1 MQSRSKRLIH
11 LYFTPIQEVIPIPDI
26 RERNDRPKD
35 KPPKYQVTSTVQ
47 RQMVQKFVK
56 ELSDSAK
63 QPDRSDSAEHTATEQ
78 VEATARE
85 IVHEAVQL
93 PRSFSRQAR
102 YTESTERVQP
112 EQPAQPR
119 QTSAPPRQRTEDVRT
134 RPDTTPRSTPTPAP
148 QEQGRRAY
156 VQQASKAT
164 ATSPIASP
172 EQPQNYYAAP
182 EVLPQE
188 DLPRQTLQSPRQR
201 TEDLRT
207 RSEVRAPQRTPA
219 PTPQEQGRRAYIQ
232 QAAKAAQPTLAPEQ
246 LQNYHA
252 VPEVPPQEDLPRQN
266 PQSPRQRT
274 EDLRTRVETRTP
286 QSTPAPT
293 PQEQGRR
300 AYVQQAAKAATA
312 PPSIPEVIQES
323 QVSDV
328 PIPENAPRRTPET
341 PRLRADDIRLR
352 SEPEAP
358 QHMPTPAPQEQ
369 GRRAYVQKT
378 AKETTKLPGQKSIL
392 ERPAVSEEP
401 PTEKAPRVR
410 TEDVRTRP
418 EQQKPQSTAAPT
430 AQEQGRRSYM
440 RQAKKSRAEK
450 VSAWDD
456 FHTEKSE
463 IRIAEDIPEREPPSI
478 REKPTITEL
487 RGELLPEPMP
497 ENTPNVRHIKQT
509 GTWAPRAA
517 EPSTMRGIEL
527 PIRERTVNVPTHDL
541 PSTPQARQAFAK
553 KQAQLSQN
561 PSIESIH
568 PPEPAAPISPQPP
581 VSDVP
586 ATTPKR
592 QPVTAG
598 SSKSAPPVQ
607 PQAPAHAPPVEQLPA
622 IREKPK
628 PNAAPRE
635 KSRRGVSIRT
645 KDTEQISTPKAQS
658 KTSVSK
664 IDTKRARKAATQDAQ
679 RKMLKK
685 SNFRAARAA
694 VAAAK
699 KLGEAAAKAT
709 KELID
714 ALIAL
719 GGGTALFVV
728 FSIVIVAGAFLAS
741 PLGIL
746 FADEQQADDT
756 VPLATA
762 IAEIQGEYHA
772 ELEELQ
778 NGDYV
783 SIQIVGQAPDWREVV
798 AVFASKTA
806 GAEDGIDV
814 FTLDEERVELL
825 RQVFWDMCEITTATQ
840 TVDVPDSDPDD
851 DVDDSHTETALT
863 ITITAKTAEQMRM
876 EYSFS
881 KYQND
886 ALDILLENLGSLNVP
901 MGSLNIS
908 QEDAI
913 ELLENLP
920 DDLDPERKAV
930 VETAVQLVGRVSY
943 FWGGKSLTLGWDDR
957 WGVPTEVTAAGSGS
971 TGTVRPFGL
980 DCSGFVDWT
989 FYNATNGSYYPGRGG
1004 GAATQHSYCTNI
1016 SWSDAQP
1023 GNLVFYPDDSHVGIV
1038 GGKDADGNLL
1048 IVHCSGGANG
1058 VVITGSAGFTTVA
1071 RPDCFSD

>member
-1 MQSRSKRLIH
+1 
-11 LYFTPIQEVIPIPDI
+11 
-26 RERNDRPKD
+26 
-35 KPPKYQVTSTVQ
+35 
-47 RQMVQKFVK
+47 MVQKFVK

-63 QPDRSDSAEHTATEQ
+63 YPDRSDSAEHTATEQ
-78 VEATARE
+78 VETTARE
-85 IVHEAVQL
+85 IAHEAVQL
-93 PRSFSRQAR
+93 PRGFSHRTH
-102 YTESTERVQP
+102 YTESTEHLQP
-112 EQPAQPR
+112 EQPISPR
-119 QTSAPPRQRTEDVRT
+119 PTSEIPRQRTETVRA
-134 RPDTTPRSTPTPAP
+134 RPDT
-148 QEQGRRAY
+148 
-156 VQQASKAT
+156 
-164 ATSPIASP
+164 
-172 EQPQNYYAAP
+172 
-182 EVLPQE
+182 
-188 DLPRQTLQSPRQR
+188 
-201 TEDLRT
+201 
-207 RSEVRAPQRTPA
+207 TPA

-232 QAAKAAQPTLAPEQ
+232 QAAKATTTPPITPES
-246 LQNYHA
+246 
-252 VPEVPPQEDLPRQN
+252 PQERPIPATPTPENVPRQN
-266 PQSPRQRT
+266 LQSPRQRA
-274 EDLRTRVETRTP
+274 DDFRTRVETRTP

-300 AYVQQAAKAATA
+300 AYVQQTAKAAAAPRTVPPEQPQNYHTTPEVSPQEDLPRQNPQSPRLRTDDFRTRAETRAPQSAPAFTPQEHGRRDYVQQAAKAT
-312 PPSIPEVIQES
+312 PPITPESPQERPTS
-323 QVSDV
+323 AV
-328 PIPENAPRRTPET
+328 PTLENAPRQASKTPQ
-341 PRLRADDIRLR
+341 LRADDVRLR
-352 SEPEAP
+352 PEPDVSP
-358 QHMPTPAPQEQ
+358 RKPTPASQEL
-369 GRRAYVQKT
+369 GRRVFTQKAAKETAKTPVQKT
-378 AKETTKLPGQKSIL
+378 LSEQPVK
-392 ERPAVSEEP
+392 SEES
-401 PTEKAPRVR
+401 PTENIPRLR
-410 TEDVRTRP
+410 TENVRTRP
-418 EQQKPQSTAAPT
+418 DAQKPQSTSAPT
-430 AQEQGRRSYM
+430 AQEQGRRAYV

-450 VSAWDD
+450 TSAQDI
-456 FHTEKSE
+456 HTEPPE
-463 IRIAEDIPEREPPSI
+463 IRLVEDLPEHEPLRI
-478 REKPTITEL
+478 REKPTLTEL
-487 RGELLPEPMP
+487 CGELPPEATP
-497 ENTPNVRHIKQT
+497 EKAPNIRHIKQT
-509 GTWAPRAA
+509 GTWTPRAA
-517 EPSTMRGIEL
+517 EPSNRGVEL
-527 PIRERTVNVPTHDL
+527 PIRERIAGTPTHDL
-541 PSTPQARQAFAK
+541 PSIPQEQTRKIFAE
-553 KQAQLSQN
+553 KQAQLAQN
-561 PSIESIH
+561 PSIESIY
-568 PPEPAAPISPQPP
+568 PSEPAGPIPPQPP
-581 VSDVP
+581 VSDAP

-592 QPVTAG
+592 QPLTAG
-598 SSKSAPPVQ
+598 SKPAPPVQ
-607 PQAPAHAPPVEQLPA
+607 SAAPAQAPPVEQPPT

-628 PNAAPRE
+628 PSVAPRE

-645 KDTEQISTPKAQS
+645 RDAEQISTPKVPP

-664 IDTKRARKAATQDAQ
+664 IATKRARKVATQDAQ
-679 RKMLKK
+679 RKMLQK
-685 SNFRAARAA
+685 SNKRAANAT

-699 KLGEAAAKAT
+699 KLGEAAAKAV

-719 GGGTALFVV
+719 GGGTALFIV

-762 IAEIQGEYHA
+762 IAEIQGEYNA

-798 AVFASKTA
+798 AVFASKVA
-806 GAEDGIDV
+806 GAEDGMDV

-825 RQVFWDMCEITTATQ
+825 RQVFWDMCEITTEMQ
-840 TVDVPDSDPDD
+840 DVDVPDSDPDD
-851 DVDDSHTETALT
+851 EIDDSHTETALT
-863 ITITAKTAEQMRM
+863 ITITAKTAEQMRL
-876 EYSFS
+876 EYSFT

-913 ELLENLP
+913 ELLENLL

-971 TGTVRPFGL
+971 TGTIRPFGL

-989 FYNATNGSYYPGRGG
+989 FYNATDGSYYPGRGG

-1023 GNLVFYPDDSHVGIV
+1023 GDLVFYSDDSHVGIV

>member
-1 MQSRSKRLIH
+1 M
-11 LYFTPIQEVIPIPDI
+11 PIQEVRTIPDI
-26 RERNDRPKD
+26 RERNDRPKE
-35 KPPKYQVTSTVQ
+35 KQTKHQVASTVQ

-56 ELSDSAK
+56 ELNDSAK

-78 VEATARE
+78 VETTARE
-85 IVHEAVQL
+85 IAHEAVQL
-93 PRSFSRQAR
+93 PRSFSRQA
-102 YTESTERVQP
+102 THAETPEHLQP
-112 EQPAQPR
+112 EQPTYPR
-119 QTSAPPRQRTEDVRT
+119 QTLDTPRQRTETVRT
-134 RPDTTPRSTPTPAP
+134 RPDTLLRSTPT
-148 QEQGRRAY
+148 
-156 VQQASKAT
+156 
-164 ATSPIASP
+164 
-172 EQPQNYYAAP
+172 
-182 EVLPQE
+182 
-188 DLPRQTLQSPRQR
+188 
-201 TEDLRT
+201 
-207 RSEVRAPQRTPA
+207 

-232 QAAKAAQPTLAPEQ
+232 QAAKAAAIPTITPESPQ
-246 LQNYHA
+246 ERPTPA
-252 VPEVPPQEDLPRQN
+252 VPTRENVPRQN
-266 PQSPRQRT
+266 LQSPRQRT
-274 EDLRTRVETRTP
+274 EDIRTRPESRTP
-286 QSTPAPT
+286 QSAPA
-293 PQEQGRR
+293 
-300 AYVQQAAKAATA
+300 
-312 PPSIPEVIQES
+312 
-323 QVSDV
+323 
-328 PIPENAPRRTPET
+328 
-341 PRLRADDIRLR
+341 
-352 SEPEAP
+352 
-358 QHMPTPAPQEQ
+358 PAPQEQ
-369 GRRAYVQKT
+369 GRRAYIQQT
-378 AKETTKLPGQKSIL
+378 AKAAAASPITPESPQEHPAPVVPTLENVPRQVPET
-392 ERPAVSEEP
+392 
-401 PTEKAPRVR
+401 PRFR
-410 TEDVRTRP
+410 ADDIRLRP
-418 EQQKPQSTAAPT
+418 ESDAPQHTSSPAP
-430 AQEQGRRSYM
+430 QELGRRAFV
-440 RQAKKSRAEK
+440 RQAKKSHAEK
-450 VSAWDD
+450 TPAKDI
-456 FHTEKSE
+456 HTEPPE
-463 IRIAEDIPEREPPSI
+463 IRIAEDLPEREPPRI

-487 RGELLPEPMP
+487 RDEMPVEPTPEKA
-497 ENTPNVRHIKQT
+497 PNVRHIKQA
-509 GTWAPRAA
+509 GTWTPRNA
-517 EPSTMRGIEL
+517 EPSNRKVEL
-527 PIRERTVNVPTHDL
+527 LTHERTVDVPPHDL
-541 PSTPQARQAFAK
+541 PPTPQAQAREIFAE

-561 PSIESIH
+561 PSIESIY
-568 PPEPAAPISPQPP
+568 PPEPAAPVPPQLP
-581 VSDVP
+581 VSDAP

-592 QPVTAG
+592 QPVTVG

-607 PQAPAHAPPVEQLPA
+607 QSAPTQAPSTEQLPA

-685 SNFRAARAA
+685 SNSRAARAA

-728 FSIVIVAGAFLAS
+728 FSIIIVAGAFLAS

-825 RQVFWDMCEITTATQ
+825 RQVFWDMCDITTETQ
-840 TVDVPDSDPDD
+840 DVDVPDSDPDD

-863 ITITAKTAEQMRM
+863 ITITAKTAEQMRL
-876 EYSFS
+876 EYSFT

-886 ALDILLENLGSLNVP
+886 ALDVLLENLGSLNVP
-901 MGSLNIS
+901 MGSLSIS

-913 ELLENLP
+913 GLLENLP
-920 DDLDPERKAV
+920 DVLDPERKAV
-930 VETAVQLVGRVSY
+930 VETAVQLVGCVSY

-971 TGTVRPFGL
+971 TGTIRPFGL

-1016 SWSDAQP
+1016 AWSDAQP
-1023 GNLVFYPDDSHVGIV
+1023 GDLVFYPDDSHVGIV
-1038 GGKDADGNLL
+1038 GGRDADGNLL

-1058 VVITGSAGFTTVA
+1058 VVITGSAGFTVVA
-1071 RPDCFSD
+1071 RPDCFTD